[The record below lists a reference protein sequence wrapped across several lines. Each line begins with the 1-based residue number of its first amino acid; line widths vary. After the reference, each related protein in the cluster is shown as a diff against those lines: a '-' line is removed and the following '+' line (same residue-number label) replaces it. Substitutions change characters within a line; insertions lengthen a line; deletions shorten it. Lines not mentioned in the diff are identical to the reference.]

1 MALAS
6 FIQRAVAATDDVT
19 RSDCVRR
26 SRRSYRRTAVLYRL
40 TSGSYA
46 VPASERTR
54 EDGGVA
60 AGCRDCGL
68 VPACLSVAVPPP
80 CQPARSMMSS
90 DDSCCSPEMTRDD
103 PSDVRCQVTVCCA
116 AAPSDVSSGSATD
129 AGCQGDTRARGGTAS
144 AERQRRGGAGPDY
157 GVTGASLSGQQCSR
171 STLSAEKQ
179 ASAQH
184 TLVG

>member
-19 RSDCVRR
+19 RPDCVRR

-80 CQPARSMMSS
+80 CQPTRSMMSS

-103 PSDVRCQVTVCCA
+103 PSDVRSRCA
-116 AAPSDVSSGSATD
+116 ALRLPATSAVAVPLTPDVRAIPGPEVEQRQQSASGGAAPDLTMESPEPPCLVSS
-129 AGCQGDTRARGGTAS
+129 ARGPLC
-144 AERQRRGGAGPDY
+144 RLR
-157 GVTGASLSGQQCSR
+157 SR
-171 STLSAEKQ
+171 L
-179 ASAQH
+179 QH
-184 TLVG
+184 NIH